1 MKKIHIKR
9 IFPILIPTLCALLVL
24 VLFRFV
30 FYLGYVPSASMEP
43 TIHKGSLILGLRQ
56 FGELKTGDI
65 VIFRHDGRTLVK
77 RIAASPGETYILN
90 GSPITVPAGQYL
102 LLGDNT
108 AESNDSRHWANP
120 FVTTQSI
127 EAKLLLSINKA
138 NSATKAQEWSVS
150 SNLTLFSTLLC
161 GRTE

>member
-9 IFPILIPTLCALLVL
+9 ILPILIQILCALLVL

-65 VIFRHDGRTLVK
+65 VIFRHDGRALVK
-77 RIAASPGETYILN
+77 RIAAGPGETCILN
-90 GSPITVPAGQYL
+90 GSPVTVPVGQYL

-108 AESNDSRHWANP
+108 ADSYDARYWLEP
-120 FVTTQSI
+120 YI
-127 EAKLLLSINKA
+127 PLAKLRARVLLTI
-138 NSATKAQEWSVS
+138 SVGGGHS
-150 SNLTLFSTLLC
+150 WQGVRLT
-161 GRTE
+161 GRS